1 MKYVVVDFYGKC
13 FYNKDF
19 LEFMRIVEDLFE
31 VEEFL
36 DFIVY
41 YKFYIVFENVIC
53 RDYMIEKLMWVLY
66 VGFILIYF
74 GLLVV

>member
-1 MKYVVVDFYGKC
+1 MKYVIVDFYGKC

-31 VEEFL
+31 FEEFL

-53 RDYMIEKLMWVLY
+53 RDYMIEKLM
-66 VGFILIYF
+66 
-74 GLLVV
+74 

>member
-1 MKYVVVDFYGKC
+1 MKYVVVDFYGKF

-53 RDYMIEKLMWVLY
+53 RDYMIEKLM
-66 VGFILIYF
+66 
-74 GLLVV
+74 